1 MASHCVY
8 LILKNKKTL
17 TFSNDLI
24 ISQKLDNKQVSRYR
38 VALLASIAAAAV
50 IISTV
55 FVVLQSQNILTI
67 FAANSSNTGTLIII
81 SASDRSLTNQSSY
94 IISPD
99 PFGKSMNYT
108 IHDGS
113 PADANNAAGI
123 VEISGLPNGRYTITQ
138 IKASSGYQIDKLP
151 KIVEVA
157 DQSSSGVAAFDN
169 NIASQQGEQQQ
180 PQQNRTAPIR
190 NLTYNVKFECGTISG
205 EEGPLRP
212 GHYDTDIGI
221 LNKQNYAAKIQ
232 WSVTANGSSNTNSII
247 RMLEPQGST
256 SIVCKDLQNILSND
270 QRFVEGFVI
279 INVPLEPGLLAS
291 LSNGTQILGGDFEE
305 INSLLEVQAFY
316 TANALDELPHQVL
329 VDKIM
334 FSILNDTSGKIP
346 REIIGKT
353 LDITV
358 PSGLNEM
365 DDTEMKVKDIL
376 AEKYALSAQELAN
389 LQIAIKSLSVSASN
403 MIDDHAISSS
413 TIMPQAS
420 G

>member
-1 MASHCVY
+1 
-8 LILKNKKTL
+8 
-17 TFSNDLI
+17 
-24 ISQKLDNKQVSRYR
+24 

-67 FAANSSNTGTLIII
+67 FAANSSNTGAVIII

-365 DDTEMKVKDIL
+365 DDTEMKVKYIL